1 MENRTT
7 YKAELY
13 LKNEKKFWENV
24 QKLIQEKGYGNVSL
38 KEVLKFDFEWGVK
51 NLPSDSN

>member
-13 LKNEKKFWENV
+13 LKNEKKFCENV
-24 QKLIQEKGYGNVSL
+24 QKLIQEKGYGNVPL